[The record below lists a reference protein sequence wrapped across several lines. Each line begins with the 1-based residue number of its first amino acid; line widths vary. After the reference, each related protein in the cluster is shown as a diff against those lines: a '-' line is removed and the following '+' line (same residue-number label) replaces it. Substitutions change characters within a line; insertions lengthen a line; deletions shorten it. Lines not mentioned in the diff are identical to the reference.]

1 MLQPITQTH
10 SEFRLEIVVEDP
22 KDLSQL
28 LDHAVQQLIP
38 AALERRQGILVT
50 QASPDKYIVE
60 VNDGVLCGVIQERR
74 IDPNGPEAL
83 VAWAA
88 LTKSAS

>member
-1 MLQPITQTH
+1 MLQPITQAH
-10 SEFRLEIVVEDP
+10 SDFRLEIVVEDP

-50 QASPDKYIVE
+50 HASPDKYIVE

-74 IDPNGPEAL
+74 IDPNGHKL
-83 VAWAA
+83 WS
-88 LTKSAS
+88 LGRL

>member
-38 AALERRQGILVT
+38 AALEHRQGILVT
-50 QASPDKYIVE
+50 QASPEKYIVE
-60 VNDGVLCGVIQERR
+60 VDDGVLFGVIQERR
-74 IDPNGPEAL
+74 IDPNGHKL
-83 VAWAA
+83 W
-88 LTKSAS
+88 LLGRL